1 MMTPNANVDFL
12 AVAKQIRG
20 GSSRFSLDQSH
31 DPCYLVRVDRGAD
44 VRDSYLISIGSLHS
58 VSIKHHILWSL
69 NGEQEE
75 FFSLFFSLLWN

>member
-20 GSSRFSLDQSH
+20 GSSRFSLDQSL

-44 VRDSYLISIGSLHS
+44 VRDSYLISIGS
-58 VSIKHHILWSL
+58 
-69 NGEQEE
+69 
-75 FFSLFFSLLWN
+75 